1 MGDLLMFRYF
11 QVLSIIPRSLLG
23 MGQRA
28 PVLLRFEGWV
38 AKMATMLKY
47 GAVTP
52 ALLSILCLFGL
63 VPWAPLHL
71 TLALAVTSVAT
82 ILIAYVLCMWLI
94 YRLSKHVSPEELRWC
109 ESVYKSLR
117 MPEPFRHMNRY
128 ILASYV
134 DRAMT
139 AGLSVGPV
147 SLQEH
152 PGRLSRGLQTAR
164 KVVSFKILYRV
175 VYSNLAVM
183 SVGFLCL
190 PYASETQINLLL
202 IGVGS
207 YTMVAL
213 SVVVAGA
220 FVLTRK
226 AKS

>member
-28 PVLLRFEGWV
+28 PALLRFEGWV

-52 ALLSILCLFGL
+52 ALLAVLCLVGL

-109 ESVYKSLR
+109 ESVYGPLR

-139 AGLSVGPV
+139 SGLSVPPV
-147 SLQEH
+147 SRQEH
-152 PGRLSRGLQTAR
+152 PSRLSRGLQTAR

-175 VYSNLAVM
+175 VYSNVAVM
-183 SVGFLCL
+183 SVGFLYL
-190 PYASETQINLLL
+190 PYASEAQVNLLL
-202 IGVGS
+202 IGVAS
-207 YTMVAL
+207 YTLAAL
-213 SVVVAGA
+213 FVVVTGA
-220 FVLTRK
+220 YVLMRK